1 MAEKMLPLD
10 VVPSSLTMTWMS
22 RFSPL
27 LPDGLSLSL
36 PDEPSLSL
44 PDEPSLSLP
53 DGLSL
58 SLLALLS
65 TGGCTTSSPPPHEVT
80 VISAVIGSSAIR
92 DSKRYFLISVPF

>member
-1 MAEKMLPLD
+1 MAKKMLPLD
-10 VVPSSLTMTWMS
+10 VVPSSLTMTCMS

-27 LPDGLSLSL
+27 
-36 PDEPSLSL
+36 L

-80 VISAVIGSSAIR
+80 LISAVIGSSAIR
-92 DSKRYFLISVPF
+92 DSNRYFLIFVPF